1 MKKVLVMLS
10 MVLFCTC
17 AFALNAPAKDACA
30 TQKADFEKNVASQTD
45 ESFIA
50 QNILI
55 NMADPMQN
63 MPDEQALPVAACYAT
78 FMVKGVPL
86 TQFVRAH
93 ADIFPGDISGK
104 EAAEMRAFAARVEK
118 LGTQAQLNQMAA
130 QGNTSHLVQ
139 FILIN
144 LADPMATM
152 SDEEAAPLARA
163 YQDCTVNGRPMLEFV
178 RVHASEFAGNV
189 PQELDA
195 FVERVNQLAQ

>member
-1 MKKVLVMLS
+1 MKNLFAMLA
-10 MVLFCTC
+10 MVLFGTC
-17 AFALNAPAKDACA
+17 AFALNAPEKDACA
-30 TQKADFEKNVASQTD
+30 AQRADFEKNVAGQAND
-45 ESFIA
+45 SFIA

-55 NMADPMQN
+55 NMADSLEN
-63 MPDEQALPVAACYAT
+63 MTDEQAFEQAACYAT
-78 FMVKGVPL
+78 FRVKGTPL

-104 EAAEMRAFAARVEK
+104 EAAKLRAFAARVEK
-118 LGTQAQLNQMAA
+118 LGTQAQLNQVAA

-163 YQDCTVNGRPMLEFV
+163 YQGCTVNGRPMLEFV

-195 FVERVNQLAQ
+195 FVERVNRLAQ